1 MAEFTNMNELINYFD
16 ENVII
21 KHTDEDIEKIK
32 EIKEII
38 KRNEKI
44 IDGRSEIEPTSIN
57 YNIIDDN
64 EMALNYH
71 YEPNKYITLLN
82 FLEKL
87 KAQNL
92 LTKFLTQFI
101 NHIFGNTHNNCRN
114 NIIDLYLVIE
124 NNLITYRKQYKSLII
139 NLSKFLCDNLTIYN
153 ISKIFESINY
163 HLKNIYNFNQI
174 LTEEYDFIKNDI
186 LEYLIQ
192 KAEYF
197 NF

>member
-21 KHTDEDIEKIK
+21 KHTDEDIEEIK
-32 EIKEII
+32 KCKEII
-38 KRNEKI
+38 KRNKNI
-44 IDGRSEIEPTSIN
+44 IYGGEIEPTYIN
-57 YNIIDDN
+57 YNAIHNN
-64 EMALNYH
+64 EMAINYH
-71 YEPNKYITLLN
+71 YEPNKYITLLK

-101 NHIFGNTHNNCRN
+101 NHIFGNNHNNSRKY
-114 NIIDLYLVIE
+114 IIDLYSVIE
-124 NNLITYRKQYKSLII
+124 NNLITHRKQYKSLII
-139 NLSKFLCDNLTIYN
+139 NLSKFLCDNLNIYS

-163 HLKNIYNFNQI
+163 HLKNKYNFNQN
-174 LTEEYDFIKNDI
+174 LTEEYDFIKTDI
-186 LEYLIQ
+186 LEYLIT